1 MEKPTV
7 ALNNYNMKKISLFL
21 SALLILAMTVFTSCE
36 KKEDTSFL
44 TGEWKLESAS
54 VLGQKMTVDEIK
66 ANPLY
71 YSAVPFIDKA
81 TATINTDNTFSVIL
95 PQDGTTK
102 DGTWS
107 YKKDI
112 VSFKSGKVK
121 VDATYSEGILSV
133 PYTIETPILPISA
146 TGYYKKLK

>member
-1 MEKPTV
+1 
-7 ALNNYNMKKISLFL
+7 MKKTYAILSILSL
-21 SALLILAMTVFTSCE
+21 AAMCVFTSCE

-112 VSFKSGKVK
+112 VSFKSGKVT
-121 VDATYSEGILSV
+121 VDATYSDGILSV
-133 PYTIETPILPISA
+133 PYTIETSVLPISA
-146 TGYYKKLK
+146 TGYFKKLK